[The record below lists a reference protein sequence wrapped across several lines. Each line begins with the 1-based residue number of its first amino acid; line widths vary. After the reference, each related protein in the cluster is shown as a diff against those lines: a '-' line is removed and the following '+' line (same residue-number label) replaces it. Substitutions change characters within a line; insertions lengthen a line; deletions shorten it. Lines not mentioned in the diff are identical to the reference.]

1 MSCEIIPFDRTRDRE
16 FTAED
21 QADYEEWLAEMADE
35 PLPPLFKEVK

>member
-1 MSCEIIPFDRTRDRE
+1 MSAEIIPFDRTRDRE

-21 QADYEEWLAEMADE
+21 QADYEEWMVEMTNE